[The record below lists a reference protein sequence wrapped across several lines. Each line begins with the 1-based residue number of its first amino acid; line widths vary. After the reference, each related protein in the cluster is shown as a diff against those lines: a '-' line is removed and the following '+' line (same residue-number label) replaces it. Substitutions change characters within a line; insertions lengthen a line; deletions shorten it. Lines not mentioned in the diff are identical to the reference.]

1 MTILYCGMVLEQGK
15 DENRLICNI
24 MSVFQSHRCD
34 KSSEMKTLQVQYGLK
49 SSYQQASKETYRL
62 QGRVHSKLEF
72 EVNCPWH
79 VIQTLSLQNWLMRYE
94 GQNI

>member
-15 DENRLICNI
+15 DENRLMCNI

-62 QGRVHSKLEF
+62 QGRVHQKLEF

-79 VIQTLSLQNWLMRYE
+79 TV
-94 GQNI
+94 GQSNQ

>member
-1 MTILYCGMVLEQGK
+1 MVLEQGK
-15 DENRLICNI
+15 DENRLMCNI
-24 MSVFQSHRCD
+24 MFVFQSHRCD

-62 QGRVHSKLEF
+62 QGRVHQKLEF
-72 EVNCPWH
+72 EVN
-79 VIQTLSLQNWLMRYE
+79 LSLPNWLMRCE

>member
-1 MTILYCGMVLEQGK
+1 
-15 DENRLICNI
+15 

-62 QGRVHSKLEF
+62 QGRVHQKLEF

-79 VIQTLSLQNWLMRYE
+79 VIQNFVSTKLVDEMRRTKYFNQ
-94 GQNI
+94 GTQVCN